1 MAEGFASIQR
11 PQRWDVPFGE
21 KMTDG
26 DAQWLLAQE
35 PFRRM
40 DVARFPAGTSLA
52 GILRNDCRIV
62 HHQPGDLVLREGDY
76 GNSAF
81 LVLSGLLR
89 VVLEKMPAEL
99 LGRER
104 PKKRTFF
111 QTIAQLWSNPAWPE
125 VRDYSIEATGS
136 GPAARNGRLASTGTR
151 TNEAG
156 TSVFLQDV
164 PGVLDRHN
172 TVRLGQG
179 EMFGEMAAMSRTP
192 RTATVFAEDA
202 CTLLEIRWQGL
213 RLLRRDKRLQ
223 EHLDRLYRENSLRV
237 HLRETPLFRRLPES
251 SLAAIADAT
260 IFETYGNFEWMAEYK
275 QLAGAAP
282 ATRIEAEPL
291 IAQEGHYANDL
302 WMIRSGFAR
311 VCRRHGDGHKT
322 MSYIGKGRMFG
333 LREIVHN
340 AKTSSGQIVPYQDS
354 LRATGYVDVL
364 RIPAGIA
371 VKHILPH
378 LPATELPRESPASLN
393 PSTSNESRVPGKLPD
408 RRQPLPT
415 ALMEFLVERRLA
427 NGTQAMVVDLDRCTR
442 CDDCVRACAATHEGN
457 PRFLREGPRHGK
469 YLFASACMH
478 CADPVCMIGCPT
490 GAISRDEKSGN
501 VTINDGTC
509 IGCATCANSCPY
521 QNIRMVEI
529 LDPSGTRLQDRVT
542 ELPIFKATKCD
553 MCHEQRT
560 GPACQ
565 NACPHDALIRIDL
578 TETTPLSDWREGNWR
593 GEAA

>member
-26 DAQWLLAQE
+26 DVAWLLAQE

-40 DVARFPAGTSLA
+40 DPARFPHATPLA
-52 GILRNDCRIV
+52 GILKSDCRIV
-62 HHQPGDLVLREGDY
+62 RHQPGDIILREGDY

-81 LVLSGLLR
+81 LVLEGLLR

-125 VRDYSIEATGS
+125 VRDYSRRKSKDAV
-136 GPAARNGRLASTGTR
+136 STRVNADGTC
-151 TNEAG
+151 
-156 TSVFLQDV
+156 VFLQDV

-172 TVRLGQG
+172 TVRLGKG

-251 SLAAIADAT
+251 SLTAIADAT
-260 IFETYGNFEWMAEYK
+260 IFETYGNFEWMTEYK

-282 ATRIEAEPL
+282 ATKIEAEPL

-322 MSYIGKGRMFG
+322 MSYLGKGRMFG

-340 AKTSSGQIVPYQDS
+340 AKATSDKIVPYQDS
-354 LRATGYVDVL
+354 LRATGYVDML

-378 LPATELPRESPASLN
+378 LPAEELPRESN
-393 PSTSNESRVPGKLPD
+393 SNHEPRTPGKLPD

-415 ALMEFLVERRLA
+415 PLMEFLVERRLT

-442 CDDCVRACAATHEGN
+442 CDDCVRACANAHEGN
-457 PRFLREGPRHGK
+457 PRFLREGAQHGK

-529 LDPSGTRLQDRVT
+529 LDPSGSRLRDQVT

-553 MCHEQRT
+553 MCQEQWT

-565 NACPHDALIRIDL
+565 NACPHDAMIRIDL
-578 TETTPLSDWREGNWR
+578 TETTPLSDWRDLHR
-593 GEAA
+593 SGEAA

>member
-21 KMTDG
+21 RMTDG
-26 DAQWLLAQE
+26 DVAWLLAQE

-40 DVARFPAGTSLA
+40 DPARFPPATPLA

-62 HHQPGDLVLREGDY
+62 RHQSGDIILREGDY

-81 LVLSGLLR
+81 LVLEGLLR

-99 LGRER
+99 LGRDR

-111 QTIAQLWSNPAWPE
+111 QTLAQMWNPAWPE
-125 VRDYSIEATGS
+125 VRDYSSVKSKEEVA
-136 GPAARNGRLASTGTR
+136 TR
-151 TNEAG
+151 TNSDG
-156 TSVFLQDV
+156 TCVFLQDV
-164 PGVLDRHN
+164 PGVLDKHN

-202 CTLLEIRWQGL
+202 SMLLEIRWQGL

-260 IFETYGNFEWMAEYK
+260 HFETYGNFEWMSEYK
-275 QLAGAAP
+275 QLAGESP

-291 IAQEGHYANDL
+291 IAQEGDYANDL

-340 AKTSSGQIVPYQDS
+340 AKANGGQVVPYQDS

-364 RIPAGIA
+364 RIPAGVA
-371 VKHILPH
+371 MKHILPH
-378 LPATELPRESPASLN
+378 LPAAEILREAPLGTQN
-393 PSTSNESRVPGKLPD
+393 KLPE

-442 CDDCVRACAATHEGN
+442 CDDCVRACATAHEGN

-469 YLFASACMH
+469 YMFASACMH

-490 GAISRDEKSGN
+490 GAISREEKSGN
-501 VTINDGTC
+501 VTINDRTC

-529 LDPSGTRLQDRVT
+529 QDPSGNRLRDSVT

-553 MCHEQRT
+553 MCQEQWT

-565 NACPHDALIRIDL
+565 NACPHDALVRIDL
-578 TETTPLSDWREGNWR
+578 TETGPLSDWRDQHR
-593 GEAA
+593 TGEAA